1 MVYVRLEIMTYVRER
16 TAAIETEAG
25 AGAVV
30 ATKKTATTATT
41 VTVTT
46 TMKATTA
53 VVTMMTISIMIIMIS
68 IKIIGI
74 PVAGVVDVYRLDG
87 ECPGVHG

>member
-1 MVYVRLEIMTYVRER
+1 MRLEIMTYVRER

-30 ATKKTATTATT
+30 ATKKTATT